1 MNELDTRLRA
11 FINSPDN
18 FLDSV
23 ALVNAFHHFPVWAS
37 KEFYTITIEGQE
49 LVPVFTDKDDMA
61 LFKADQTDAQS
72 QYWLERSAI
81 AVLEEVI
88 KKGASGLVFN
98 LKKKGDF
105 GNSTVFKS
113 SDMIQFLNTFT
124 TILNQVMSDE
134 NQEADTFEKI
144 YFVPAF
150 VQVKS
155 ENYYDRFFP
164 TMSTPE
170 GKSYIPAFSN
180 LQSFVKWYNQDD
192 FGGAF
197 RKAQGVILTWKLEDI
212 YQPRNGENE
221 RDETV
226 GVAVNPFDEE
236 QILIDW
242 TDIEK

>member
-11 FINSPDN
+11 FIHSPDN

-23 ALVNAFHHFPVWAS
+23 ALVDAFHHYPVWAT
-37 KEFYTITIEGQE
+37 KESYTITIDD
-49 LVPVFTDKDDMA
+49 LKVVPVFTDKDDMA
-61 LFKADQTDAQS
+61 MFKAEQIEAQS
-72 QYWLERSAI
+72 KYWLERSAI

-88 KKGASGLVFN
+88 KEGASGLVFN

-113 SDMIQFLNTFT
+113 SDMIQFLNHYT

-134 NQEADTFEKI
+134 NQEANTLEKV

-150 VQVKS
+150 VQIKS
-155 ENYYDRFFP
+155 DTYYDRFFP

-170 GKSYIPAFSN
+170 EKSYIPAFSN
-180 LQSFVKWYNQDD
+180 LDSFAKWYNQKD

-197 RKAQGVILTWKLEDI
+197 RKAGGVILAWKIEDI

-221 RDETV
+221 IDETL

-242 TDIEK
+242 TDLEK